1 MDIPDN
7 HAESAAGRRPARANA
22 ASRGPQGEPAG
33 TPGTPG
39 TSPSVNGADGAD
51 RAAGH
56 ANGSRPEASG
66 EPAALNGAG
75 PGRREAGTAGV
86 SAPAADR
93 TAPNGSADD
102 AGAASNGS
110 ADGAADRT
118 VSNGSADGTASNG
131 SADRAASTVGAA
143 AAAEEAEPGSPPGPA
158 EDRTGT
164 AERAASR
171 SRRPPTV
178 TRDTARPEG
187 GGRAAPGDAP
197 APARQW
203 PLLTVLGLA
212 ALGLLIVGADPFDQ
226 AFRVGTMLVGLALLT
241 GAALRRALPSVGM
254 LAVRSRFTDM
264 VTYGLLG
271 TVIVLLALMV
281 QPQPWLEIPFL
292 EEAVRFTVR

>member
-7 HAESAAGRRPARANA
+7 HAESAAGRRPTRANG

-110 ADGAADRT
+110 ADGA
-118 VSNGSADGTASNG
+118 
-131 SADRAASTVGAA
+131 ADRAASTVGAA